1 MMHAFPEMP
10 ASGGAKPERECAL
23 ARRYNDDYSFA
34 PVDCAMQ
41 MAQVSSKERTFA
53 LPRRRRTRLRE
64 LLVHAIVA
72 LAASA
77 CAVVVR
83 AADPNLDHPTRI
95 LTVVRDG
102 YTIAG
107 MATHLE
113 GASRF
118 KYGIAI
124 FPGSPGILRLRE
136 EDGQVRH
143 AMVGNFLIRSR
154 RHWLDDDTLV
164 LSIDAPS
171 DRWHSFQQAFRETE
185 RYGKDVAALLAEA
198 GRRFGIDDWTLVG
211 TSEGSVSAFHA
222 ARMNPMLA
230 RRLILTASLFMP
242 NRNGDG
248 LSSADF
254 SQIGIPL
261 LWVHHVDD
269 PCRVTAYSD
278 AVDFARRSNAP
289 LVTVRGGGR
298 GHGPACQAHTAHG
311 FVGIERQTVLAMRAW
326 VKTGK
331 VPQDVGP

>member
-1 MMHAFPEMP
+1 
-10 ASGGAKPERECAL
+10 
-23 ARRYNDDYSFA
+23 
-34 PVDCAMQ
+34 MQ
-41 MAQVSSKERTFA
+41 MAQVSSKERAFVR
-53 LPRRRRTRLRE
+53 LRPRRIQLRK
-64 LLVHAIVA
+64 LLAHAIVA
-72 LAASA
+72 LAATA
-77 CAVVVR
+77 CAAVVR
-83 AADPNLDHPTRI
+83 AADPNLEHPTRI
-95 LTVVRDG
+95 VTVARDG

-107 MATHLE
+107 LATHLS
-113 GASRF
+113 GPSKFRH
-118 KYGIAI
+118 GIAI
-124 FPGSPGILRLRE
+124 FPGNPGILRLRE
-136 EDGQVRH
+136 EDGKVRH
-143 AMVGNFLIRSR
+143 AMGGNFLIRSR
-154 RHWLDDDTLV
+154 RHWLDEDTLV

-171 DRWHSFQQAFRETE
+171 DRWDSFTQAFRETE

-254 SQIGIPL
+254 SQLKIPL
-261 LWVHHVDD
+261 PWVHHVDD

-278 AVDFARRSNAP
+278 AVDFARRSHAP
-289 LVTVRGGGR
+289 LVTVRGGGP
-298 GHGPACQAHTAHG
+298 GHGPACQARTAHG